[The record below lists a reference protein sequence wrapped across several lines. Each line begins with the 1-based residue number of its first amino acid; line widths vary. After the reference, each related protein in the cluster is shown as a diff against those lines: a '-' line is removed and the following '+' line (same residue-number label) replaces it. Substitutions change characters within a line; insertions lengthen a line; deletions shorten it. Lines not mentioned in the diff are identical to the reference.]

1 MKTPT
6 GSMISREYA
15 LGFLFIILVA
25 VIWTASSILVQYLYN
40 DHAFHSPFLVAY
52 IGVSLFTLWLPN
64 EQLVKWVKR
73 QNYENVLNIFGRT
86 VLDDGADHA
95 VNIAVDQLLLP
106 GVKLAWTDKQHWC
119 AALYI
124 APVCFVA
131 NLTYNA
137 SLAYTSITSSTV
149 LASTGSL
156 FTFLFALLAKD
167 EHFTFMKLL
176 GVVLGVCGCFM
187 TTLQDTHSS
196 SSGEADVYDADEGDT
211 STYKNPLLGDILGLM
226 SAIAYGAYAVQIRVV
241 CPHDESLYSMQR
253 LLGYVGL
260 INMVAL
266 SPIALGELFVRV
278 RLSPVVVGLLILK
291 GLFDNVLSDY
301 LWLRAVL
308 LINATVATVGLGIA
322 IPLAFAADL
331 VLGKEDVLSSGAVLG
346 ALAILAG
353 FVLVNIANNPE
364 HHAPVLLHPV
374 EESEDSDDQEE
385 GVILQYQQID

>member
-1 MKTPT
+1 ML
-6 GSMISREYA
+6 SREYA
-15 LGFLFIILVA
+15 LGFLFIFLVA
-25 VIWTASSILVQYLYN
+25 VIWTASSVLVQYLYN
-40 DHAFHSPFLVAY
+40 DHAFQSPFLVAY

-64 EQLVKWVKR
+64 EQLVKWVRK
-73 QNYENVLNIFGRT
+73 RT
-86 VLDDGADHA
+86 VSNS
-95 VNIAVDQLLLP
+95 VNHIVDISADQLLLP
-106 GVKLAWTDKQHWC
+106 EENLPWTDKQHWR
-119 AALYI
+119 AALCI

-167 EHFTFMKLL
+167 EHFSFMKLF
-176 GVVLGVCGCFM
+176 GVVLGVCGCFV

-196 SSGEADVYDADEGDT
+196 ASGDADVYKNSDESDR
-211 STYKNPLLGDILGLM
+211 STYKNPLLGDLLGLM
-226 SAIAYGAYAVQIRVV
+226 SATAYGAYAVQTRIV
-241 CPHDESLYSMQR
+241 CPRDESLYSMQR
-253 LLGYVGL
+253 LLGYVGF

-266 SPIALGELFVRV
+266 SPIALGELFGRV
-278 RLSPVVVGLLILK
+278 GLSPVVLGLLIVK

-331 VLGKEDVLSSGAVLG
+331 VLGKEGVLSAGAVLG
-346 ALAILAG
+346 ALVIFAG
-353 FVLVNIANNPE
+353 FVLVNLADNRE
-364 HHAPVLLHPV
+364 YHAPVLLHPV
-374 EESEDSDDQEE
+374 EESEDRDEQEE
-385 GVILQYQQID
+385 GVSLQYRQIE

>member
-1 MKTPT
+1 MKTHSPGT
-6 GSMISREYA
+6 MISREYA

-25 VIWTASSILVQYLYN
+25 VIWTASSVLVQYLYT

-52 IGVSLFTLWLPN
+52 IGVSLFALWLPN
-64 EQLVKWVKR
+64 EQLVNWVRRKR
-73 QNYENVLNIFGRT
+73 TDSDGV
-86 VLDDGADHA
+86 DDA
-95 VNIAVDQLLLP
+95 VDISVDQLLLP
-106 GVKLAWTDKQHWC
+106 EAARFWNDKEHWR
-119 AALYI
+119 AAFYI
-124 APVCFVA
+124 APICFGA

-167 EHFTFMKLL
+167 EHFSFMKLL
-176 GVVLGVCGCFM
+176 GVVMGVGGCFM

-196 SSGEADVYDADEGDT
+196 SSGDADDYNTEEAKM
-211 STYKNPLLGDILGLM
+211 STYNNPLLGDILGLL

-266 SPIALGELFVRV
+266 SPIALGEIFGRV
-278 RLSPVVVGLLILK
+278 GLSPVVVGLLIVK

-301 LWLRAVL
+301 LWLRACL
-308 LINATVATVGLGIA
+308 MINATVATVGLGIA

-331 VLGKEDVLSSGAVLG
+331 VLGKEDVLSSRAVLG
-346 ALAILAG
+346 ALAILTG
-353 FVLVNIANNPE
+353 FVLVNLANNPE
-364 HHAPVLLHPV
+364 YHAPVLLHPV
-374 EESEDSDDQEE
+374 EESEDSDKQEE
-385 GVILQYQQID
+385 GVSLQYRQID